1 MEDIDLRL
9 PFFDKN
15 IESEKYISLE
25 NLEIKKKNGI
35 NVLKIITKPS
45 TYILGMTNEFF
56 SWLRWIELMFL
67 FLD

>member
-15 IESEKYISLE
+15 IESEKYISPE

-56 SWLRWIELMFL
+56 S
-67 FLD
+67 

>member
-45 TYILGMTNEFF
+45 TYILGMTNEF
-56 SWLRWIELMFL
+56 LV
-67 FLD
+67 D